1 MWKIYPVAVTI
12 MILGVGTVAAKPAP
26 VGHSM
31 QIASSRTGLQG
42 FDETRNCHQSGT
54 GDHACPR
61 TTAGARGTGHPDW
74 DQEPEAI
81 NLGTEP

>member
-1 MWKIYPVAVTI
+1 MWKIYPIAVTI
-12 MILGVGTVAAKPAP
+12 MILSVGTAIAKPAP
-26 VGHSM
+26 VGPSM

-42 FDETRNCHQSGT
+42 FDEIRTSHQPGN
-54 GDHACPR
+54 GDHAYPR
-61 TTAGARGTGHPDW
+61 ITAGARGTQPTDW